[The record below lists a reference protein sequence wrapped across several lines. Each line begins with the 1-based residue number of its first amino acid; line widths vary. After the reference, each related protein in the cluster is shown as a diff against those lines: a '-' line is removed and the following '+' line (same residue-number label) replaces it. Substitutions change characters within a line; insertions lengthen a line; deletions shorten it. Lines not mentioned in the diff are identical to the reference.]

1 MHVAA
6 IIPAYNEEATIGG
19 VVEVVRQCDLV
30 SEILVVSDG
39 SEDHTAERARAAGAR
54 VLQHETNQGKAGAM
68 KTGMDATQASVLLFL
83 DADLIGLSP
92 AHVRVLLEPVLND
105 EADMSVGIFGDGR
118 VATDLAQ
125 MVAPYLSGQRALR
138 REILEELYREAPHA
152 DLARFGIEVALT
164 RHVRDKGYRV
174 VEVPLEEM
182 SHRMKEEKM
191 GLVKGVA
198 ARLKMYYEILKY
210 AQKG

>member
-6 IIPAYNEEATIGG
+6 IIPAYNEETTIGG
-19 VVEVVRQCDLV
+19 IVEVVRQCDLV

-39 SEDHTAERARAAGAR
+39 SEDHTAERAREAGAR
-54 VLQHETNQGKAGAM
+54 VLQHETNHGKAGAM
-68 KTGMDATQASVLLFL
+68 KTGMEATQASVLLFL

-92 AHVRVLLEPVLND
+92 AHVRALLKPVLND

-138 REILEELYREAPHA
+138 REILEELYREAPDA
-152 DLARFGIEVALT
+152 DFARFGIEVALT
-164 RHVRDKGYRV
+164 RHVREKGYRV

>member
-6 IIPAYNEEATIGG
+6 IIPAYNEEATIGEI
-19 VVEVVRQCDLV
+19 VEVVRQCELV
-30 SEILVVSDG
+30 SEILVVDDG
-39 SEDHTAERARAAGAR
+39 SQDRTGDRARAAGAR
-54 VLQHETNQGKAGAM
+54 ILAHEINLGKAGAM
-68 KTGMDATQASVLLFL
+68 KTGMEATDAPVLLFL

-92 AHVRVLLEPVLND
+92 AHVRALLRPVLDD
-105 EADMSVGIFGDGR
+105 EADMSVGVFGDGR
-118 VATDLAQ
+118 IATDLAQ
-125 MVAPYLSGQRALR
+125 VIAPYLSGQRAIR
-138 REILEELYREAPHA
+138 REVLAELFHDAPDA
-152 DLARFGIEVALT
+152 DLSRFGIEVALT
-164 RHVRDKGYRV
+164 RHVKERNYRV
-174 VEVPLEEM
+174 VEVVLEEM

>member
-6 IIPAYNEEATIGG
+6 VIPAYNEETTIAEI
-19 VVEVVRQCDLV
+19 VQVLKQCDEV
-30 SEILVVSDG
+30 SEIIVVDDG
-39 SEDHTAERARAAGAR
+39 SEDHTAERAREAGAR
-54 VLQHETNQGKAGAM
+54 VIGHPCNMGKAHAM
-68 KTGMDATQASVLLFL
+68 KTGVDSTQASVLLYL

-92 AHVRVLLEPVLND
+92 AHVRALLRPVLEG
-105 EADMSVGIFGDGR
+105 EADMTVGIFDDGR

-125 MVAPYLSGQRALR
+125 IVAPYLSGQRAIR
-138 REILEELYREAPHA
+138 REVMEELFRMAPDA
-152 DLARFGIEVALT
+152 DLCGYGIEVALN
-164 RHVRDKGYRV
+164 RHVREQGYRV

-191 GLVKGVA
+191 GLVRGVK